1 MTAATITW
9 QRGFVNRFVGRVIR
23 DANQRLYQSLDALI
37 RARGCPVAQRSLAA
51 AKEYEQRFGGKT
63 CFGGK
68 LASFAFETAPSR
80 LSLLAAY
87 VRAVMQPHRE
97 GNSRAA
103 GSGTRTTGSS
113 GKKTASGSG
122 GTDPD
127 PERPL
132 AFNPAS
138 ILSFAAFC
146 QGGAA

>member
-68 LASFAFETAPSR
+68 LASFAFDTAPSR

-103 GSGTRTTGSS
+103 GSGTRTTGSG

-127 PERPL
+127 PERPH
-132 AFNPAS
+132 AYNPATTG
-138 ILSFAAFC
+138 LDAASF
-146 QGGAA
+146 GGAA